1 MLDWERISESL
12 NEALTLD
19 RKSAAEFVAR
29 VLPTGDDLSAANR
42 LLETLYP
49 DPGFMLTQAGEG
61 LEEPNRFEAGTL
73 VGPWRIVEIIGR
85 GGMGEVYRAERA
97 DGLYDQSVALKIMH
111 STDSTINAVFERERQ
126 RLALMEHP
134 GISRIV
140 DGGTT
145 DDGRPYMAMELVD
158 GTPIDQHCSD
168 NRLTTRERIRLVRR
182 TCMAVSHAH
191 GKLILHRDIKTSNV
205 LVDSSGQPRLIDF
218 GIAATLGDDGLRG
231 GPLTLYCAAPE
242 QLMAGALSAQTDV
255 FGMGVLL
262 HEVLLGTRPRRQK
275 DGGMSLSDATALEP
289 DLRAILSK
297 AMATDAADRYLTID
311 ALAEDL
317 GAWLEKL
324 PVAAREGGVAYRLG
338 KLLQRAPLAS
348 TLAAGFVLA
357 LVGGTVFSLRYAA
370 EAQAETERAQRAL
383 ARAQWQFNR
392 SEANLAAQQS
402 YSDILQRAFGG
413 DKTDELSAMLV
424 ERWESAWADR
434 ESDPDTA
441 AATSYAVGRNFF
453 FRSDTKRALEI
464 FDPWMESG
472 IGPAPLIEIGE
483 EVYALMLATAN
494 RNDEANPRLR
504 ELIDRFETGFQESDA
519 DLFNYAFKLAVITK
533 ADEDLERAETVLL
546 RLIPNDK
553 EPFET
558 LFHQNQLGFLR
569 LLRNERAGA
578 LTAFREALRIFEE
591 NPQLAAYGR
600 DIVRFNVAL
609 QELGL
614 SRDLD
619 AAESLTQAIL
629 TEDFE
634 LKGESAQ
641 QARALL
647 LMGMING
654 ERGALEDA
662 LSQVDSADALF
673 AKYSG
678 PNSSLRVTTC
688 AVKAAIL
695 ADAGMHDEASLQLG
709 EARALINDSS
719 GANAERA
726 VSFLELYTD
735 LATDNPDTNLNAR
748 FESEALAESI
758 RGNGILL
765 YWFYRLV
772 ERGALDE
779 SLLKRG

>member
-12 NEALTLD
+12 HEALTLD

-61 LEEPNRFEAGTL
+61 IEEPTRFATGTL

-126 RLALMEHP
+126 RLALMEHA

-168 NRLTTRERIRLVRR
+168 NRLNTSERIRLVRR

-191 GKLILHRDIKTSNV
+191 GKLVLHRDIKTSNV

-242 QLMAGALSAQTDV
+242 QLMGGALSAQTDV

-275 DGGMSLSDATALEP
+275 DGGMSIVSTLEP
-289 DLRAILSK
+289 DLQAILSK
-297 AMATDAADRYLTID
+297 AMATDPAHRYSTID

-317 GAWLEKL
+317 GAWLGKR
-324 PVAAREGGVAYRLG
+324 PVEARNGGVAYRFG
-338 KLLQRAPLAS
+338 KLVQRAPLAS

-383 ARAQWQFNR
+383 VRAQWQFNR

-413 DKTDELSAMLV
+413 DKTDELSSMLV

-434 ESDPDTA
+434 ENDPDTA

-464 FDPWMESG
+464 FDPWMASG
-472 IGPAPLIEIGE
+472 IGPAPLVEIGE

-494 RNDEANPRLR
+494 RNDEAGPRLR
-504 ELIDRFETGFQESDA
+504 ELIDRFETGFRESDA

-533 ADEDLERAETVLL
+533 ADEDLARAESVLL
-546 RLIPNDK
+546 RLIPNDN

-569 LLRNERAGA
+569 LLRNERPGA
-578 LTAFREALRIFEE
+578 LAAFKAALSIFDD

-614 SRDLD
+614 TRDLD

-641 QARALL
+641 QGRALL
-647 LMGMING
+647 LMGMIHG
-654 ERGALEDA
+654 ERGELDEA
-662 LSQVDSADALF
+662 LSRVDAADALF
-673 AKYSG
+673 AKYTG
-678 PNSSLRVTTC
+678 TNSSMRVTTC
-688 AVKAAIL
+688 AVKAAIM
-695 ADAGMHDEASLQLG
+695 ADAGMYDEARRQLG
-709 EARALINDSS
+709 EARALIDDASGDS
-719 GANAERA
+719 AEHA
-726 VSFLELYTD
+726 VKFLELYTD
-735 LATDNPDTNLNAR
+735 VAADSEGTNATAR
-748 FESEALAESI
+748 FEAGKLADTI
-758 RGNGILL
+758 RGNGVLH
-765 YWFYRLV
+765 YWFQRLV
-772 ERGALDE
+772 ERGVLDE
-779 SLLKRG
+779 SLLKSG